1 MLKYKLLFV
10 LVFSFTI
17 FSQTSYLEVSL
28 HDGGDFSVI
37 FDNMQ
42 LSAGNYAEFDNIT
55 PGEHYMKIIRE
66 EVNVPPQANV
76 VFEGK
81 IKIPAG
87 YDNYAVIDEY
97 GQFIIY
103 KKVKYGKDRLNCESP
118 SRRKCGEEQTQIINE
133 QKTPYTDFQCKSRII
148 KEDDFSKLKKSINN
162 RNFEI
167 SNLDILKEAIDKNY
181 FLTEHIIELM
191 WFFTFEDNKLEIAKY
206 SYSKVCDKN
215 NFSELFKYFSYESSV
230 KELKDYISGK

>member
-28 HDGGDFSVI
+28 YDGGDFSVI
-37 FDNMQ
+37 FDNLQ

-97 GQFIIY
+97 GQFVIY
-103 KKVKYGKDRLNCESP
+103 KKLKYGKDRLNCESP
-118 SRRKCGEEQTQIINE
+118 SRRKCGERHSQIIEE
-133 QKTPYTDFQCKSRII
+133 QKTPEIDAQCKSRII

-162 RNFEI
+162 RNFEL
-167 SNLDILKEAIDKNY
+167 SNVDILKDAIDKNY
-181 FLTEHIIELM
+181 FLTEHIIELIR
-191 WFFTFEDNKLEIAKY
+191 FFTFEDNKLEVAKY
-206 SYSKVCDKN
+206 SYRKVCDKN
-215 NFSELFKYFSYESSV
+215 NFPELFKYFIYESSV